1 MRENLRSLVAEMVR
15 HGIPFEVACR
25 EFERI
30 FLEEVI
36 AAHQG
41 NQSAAAKCLGMHRN
55 TLSKKLVTVPPA
67 TRRVR
72 AAS

>member
-1 MRENLRSLVAEMVR
+1 MRESLRSLVAEMVR
-15 HGIPFEVACR
+15 CEISFEVACR
-25 EFERI
+25 EFEKI

-36 AAHQG
+36 AAHEG

-55 TLSKKLVTVPPA
+55 TLSKKLVPRTA
-67 TRRVR
+67 GSRRVR

>member
-15 HGIPFEVACR
+15 REIPFEVACK
-25 EFERI
+25 EFEKI

-36 AAHQG
+36 AAHKG

-55 TLSKKLVTVPPA
+55 TLSKKLVTCIIGS
-67 TRRVR
+67 RRVR
-72 AAS
+72 TAS

>member
-15 HGIPFEVACR
+15 REIPFEVACR
-25 EFERI
+25 EFEKV
-30 FLEEVI
+30 FLEEVVT
-36 AAHQG
+36 AHQG

-55 TLSKKLVTVPPA
+55 TLSKKLITLLPGR
-67 TRRVR
+67 RRVR

>member
-1 MRENLRSLVAEMVR
+1 MAEMVR
-15 HGIPFEVACR
+15 REISFEVACG
-25 EFERI
+25 EFEKI

-55 TLSKKLVTVPPA
+55 TLSKKLVTRA
-67 TRRVR
+67 AGHRRVR